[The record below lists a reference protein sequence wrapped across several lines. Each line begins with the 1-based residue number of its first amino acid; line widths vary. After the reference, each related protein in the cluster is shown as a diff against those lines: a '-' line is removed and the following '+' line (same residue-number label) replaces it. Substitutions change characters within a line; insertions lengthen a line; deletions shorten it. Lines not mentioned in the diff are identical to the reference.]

1 MSKATLIFAGFFLL
15 LGTSVATAAGGPWGH
30 WTQGEVTRSSWSEG
44 TFQKVEIDGISYS
57 FMSSAKL
64 YRQKRAQ
71 GGIIKE
77 TSIRPENIYRSQK
90 VNMLVQGFRI
100 YELKV
105 QP

>member
-1 MSKATLIFAGFFLL
+1 MRKTILVLVGFMLFVGVPFA
-15 LGTSVATAAGGPWGH
+15 VAAGGPWGH
-30 WTQGEVTRSSWSEG
+30 WTQGKVTRSPWSEG
-44 TFQKVEIDGISYS
+44 KFQKIEVDGISYS

-64 YRQKRAQ
+64 YRQQREQ
-71 GGIIKE
+71 SGMVKE
-77 TSIRPENIYRSQK
+77 ITIRPENIYRTQK